1 MSSTEAEVRR
11 DLAAAYNLIAHYGMD
26 DLIHTHL
33 SARLP
38 GEPDKLLINR
48 YGDLFEE
55 ITSDTLAV
63 IDHEGRLARGEQ
75 VPLNTAGIVIH
86 TAVHKARA
94 DAACVIH
101 THTEAG
107 ISIASLHEGL
117 LPLNQTALWFHGN
130 LAYHDYEGIAFD
142 WEEQDRLVADLGK
155 SRAMILRNHGLL
167 TVGRTVGEAFSL
179 MYQLEKSCRIQL
191 AVMASGG
198 KMALPSPAVQ
208 DRTAAQYEA
217 DPDEAAD
224 LEWRALLRLADRIN
238 GSRS

>member
-1 MSSTEAEVRR
+1 MSSSEAEVRR
-11 DLAAAYNLIAHYGMD
+11 DLAAAYNLIAYYRMD

-38 GEPDKLLINR
+38 DEPDKLLINR

-55 ITSDTLAV
+55 ITPDTLAI

-75 VPLNTAGIVIH
+75 VPLNTAGIGIH

-94 DAACVIH
+94 DGGCVIH

-107 ISIASLHEGL
+107 IAISSLAEGL

-142 WEEQDRLVADLGK
+142 WEEQ
-155 SRAMILRNHGLL
+155 
-167 TVGRTVGEAFSL
+167 
-179 MYQLEKSCRIQL
+179 
-191 AVMASGG
+191 
-198 KMALPSPAVQ
+198 
-208 DRTAAQYEA
+208 
-217 DPDEAAD
+217 
-224 LEWRALLRLADRIN
+224 
-238 GSRS
+238 